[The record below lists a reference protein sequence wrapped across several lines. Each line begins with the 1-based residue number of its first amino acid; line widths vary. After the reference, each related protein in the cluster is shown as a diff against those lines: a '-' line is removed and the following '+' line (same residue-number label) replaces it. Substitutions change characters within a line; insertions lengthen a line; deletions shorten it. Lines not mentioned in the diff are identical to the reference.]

1 MKTGRART
9 AIEHKHIGRGYR
21 YTAYLRETGKESN
34 MKSMTGY
41 YSIQEEHDGK
51 NYTVEIKSVNSRY
64 YDPNIRL
71 SHSFNYLEA
80 PVRELIGHHIQ
91 RGKVD
96 LSLEVREKERK
107 YRITVDRG
115 LVTEY
120 AQACRQV
127 ARAAGITEDP
137 SLTDILRADGIIMT
151 EPVIDR
157 ESILK
162 HCIDLVERALK
173 GFERIRM
180 HDGKSVARDIAANLK
195 LMKQYLRTIRS
206 KTRNSVPDLRKQLLA
221 RLERIVGKDVDK
233 NMIITEAGILANK
246 LDINEELSRL
256 DSHLDLF
263 EKTMKNDEP
272 VGRTLDFISQEINRE
287 VNTIGSKQADFAIA
301 EQVVMLKSLL
311 EKIRE
316 QIRNIE

>member
-1 MKTGRART
+1 
-9 AIEHKHIGRGYR
+9 
-21 YTAYLRETGKESN
+21 
-34 MKSMTGY
+34 
-41 YSIQEEHDGK
+41 
-51 NYTVEIKSVNSRY
+51 
-64 YDPNIRL
+64 
-71 SHSFNYLEA
+71 
-80 PVRELIGHHIQ
+80 
-91 RGKVD
+91 
-96 LSLEVREKERK
+96 
-107 YRITVDRG
+107 
-115 LVTEY
+115 
-120 AQACRQV
+120 
-127 ARAAGITEDP
+127 
-137 SLTDILRADGIIMT
+137 
-151 EPVIDR
+151 
-157 ESILK
+157 
-162 HCIDLVERALK
+162 
-173 GFERIRM
+173 M
-180 HDGKSVARDIAANLK
+180 HDGKSVARDIGANLK

-206 KTRNSVPDLRKQLLA
+206 KTKNSIPDLRKQLLA

-316 QIRNIE
+316 QVRNIE